1 MALPRLLNEENVE
14 LIGELKPLISVVMP
28 CHNSSAFIIEA
39 ILSVLNQTYRNLE
52 LIVVDDHSSDR
63 SASIIA
69 ELANLDPRIRPVY
82 KDVNVGAA
90 ESRNV
95 ALDMAQGEYIAFLDS
110 DDSWRKDKL
119 QVQLAH
125 MSKYG
130 SLFSYSYYDETSES
144 GECRNTL
151 KAPKIATRNKLLFTC
166 FISCS
171 SVVIA
176 RALLGKTRQR
186 NLVCRNDYMF
196 WLDLLKSGAIATC
209 CPSVLS
215 TYRRGSGISSNK
227 VRNLRMY
234 FYVVSQ
240 SSSSGILWLAV
251 TTPIYLFFNVIKKFF
266 PVTYN
271 KIIVNL

>member
-1 MALPRLLNEENVE
+1 MAPPNLLDGENVE
-14 LIGELKPLISVVMP
+14 LIEDLKPLISVVMP
-28 CHNSSAFIIEA
+28 CHNSAAFIIEA
-39 ILSVLNQTYRNLE
+39 ISSVLNQTYRNLE
-52 LIVVDDHSSDR
+52 LIIVDDYSSDR

-69 ELANLDPRIRPVY
+69 EFASLDARIRPVY
-82 KDVNVGAA
+82 KDANVGAA
-90 ESRNV
+90 ESRNA
-95 ALDMAQGEYIAFLDS
+95 ALDMAQGDYIAFLDS
-110 DDSWRKDKL
+110 DDAWRKDKL

-130 SLFSYSYYDETSES
+130 SLFSYSYYDETSAS
-144 GECRNTL
+144 GEFRHTL
-151 KAPKIATRNKLLFTC
+151 KAPKTATRNKLLFTC

-176 RALLGKTRQR
+176 RTLLGKIRQR

-234 FYVVSQ
+234 LYVVSQ
-240 SSSSGILWLAV
+240 SSSNGILWLVV
-251 TTPIYLFFNVIKKFF
+251 TTPIYLFFNVIKKLF
-266 PVTYN
+266 PLVYN